1 MELAITINLTSKQ
14 AIALNRIMMPVAM
27 GAMVG
32 EFGQTENDA
41 VLVENL
47 IKTLQGA
54 LNEVQG

>member
-1 MELAITINLTSKQ
+1 MELTITINLTSKQ

-32 EFGQTENDA
+32 EFGQTSDDA
-41 VLVENL
+41 TIVENL
-47 IKTLQGA
+47 IRNLQGA

>member
-14 AIALNRIMMPVAM
+14 AIALHRIMTPVAM

-32 EFGQTENDA
+32 EFGQTSEDA

-47 IKTLQGA
+47 IKNLMSA
-54 LNEVQG
+54 LTEVQG